1 MMQLISVNNSINKAI
16 VFFVLLFSLL
26 SFEKEITND
35 DLYSIDPGIRSG
47 NPTPINLSEIA
58 ESISFIKLKTR
69 DDVRISVMCGIIA
82 VTDSLI
88 IMYDAESGILIFDL
102 KTGNYLFRI
111 EGYNEEG
118 PLSYRPRVPMIGINS
133 GKILLAKL
141 DKWGL
146 WDFKTGEMLNP
157 QMPISSILSQQVFFI
172 NDSLF
177 FQCIRN
183 TRQGITSKVN
193 LLSATDGR
201 IVKDYGLMGKIDQ
214 VDGNNSSLV
223 SGRFYCYEFDKYI
236 MCYSAIH
243 DTIYGLNKTTLE
255 LEPRFI
261 TNFGNRIDLGLYESI
276 GIEVLSNF
284 RESSRYLFFTIKN
297 GSKDDPEY
305 YLYYDKKERKTFY
318 FNSQLFEDKSKE
330 TGIIDDLTSHNIRF
344 YPAWAYITPDDKA
357 YSVFRNP
364 NSIAST
370 NNESTSEMG
379 ITDDDNLIIM
389 EVQLKK

>member
-1 MMQLISVNNSINKAI
+1 MMQLISGKNSINKAI
-16 VFFVLLFSLL
+16 VFFVLLFSQL

-35 DLYSIDPGIRSG
+35 DLYSIDSGIRSG

-69 DDVRISVMCGIIA
+69 DDVRIGDKLMIIA
-82 VTDSLI
+82 VTDSWI
-88 IMYDAESGILIFDL
+88 IICDIESGILVFDL
-102 KTGNYLFRI
+102 KTGNYLFKI
-111 EGYNEEG
+111 EDFNEENAFDG
-118 PLSYRPRVPMIGINS
+118 SPSIPKICISS
-133 GKILLAKL
+133 GKMLLATSN
-141 DKWGL
+141 KWGL
-146 WDFKTGEMLNP
+146 WDLKTGEMLNP
-157 QMPISSILSQQVFFI
+157 KVPTLSYLSQQVFFI

-177 FQCIRN
+177 FQCIQT

-261 TNFGNRIDLGLYESI
+261 TNLGNRIDLGIFESI
-276 GIEVLSNF
+276 GLEFLSNF
-284 RESSRYLFFTIKN
+284 RESSRYLFFTIKKN
-297 GSKDDPEY
+297 SKNAPQY
-305 YLYYDKKERKTFY
+305 NLYYDKKERKTFY
-318 FNSQLFEDKSKE
+318 FNSRLFDDESKE
-330 TGIIDDLTSHNIRF
+330 TGIIDDLTSYNIMF
-344 YPAWAYITPDDKA
+344 FPSYISPDDKA
-357 YSVFRNP
+357 YRVFQSP
-364 NSIAST
+364 NSIASIGK
-370 NNESTSEMG
+370 ESASKMG
-379 ITDDDNLIIM
+379 ITDDDKLIIM
-389 EVQLKK
+389 VVQLKK